1 MSDDRTP
8 QLSDRLAVYL
18 VADPEQTARD
28 IVGDVEHALAGGAT
42 TVQLRAKRLSDRATL
57 DLSRVLADRCRSHGA
72 LFLVNDRV
80 DIALAADA
88 DGVHLGVDDLPL
100 EAARRIG
107 GPDFVIGYSPET
119 DEQARNARERGAN
132 YLGVGPIFATASK
145 SDAGEPIGL
154 DVLSRRL
161 DLAGLPT
168 IGIGGITAANA
179 GQVVGAGAVGVAVVG
194 AVLRAAEP
202 GQATREL
209 ASTVRA
215 ALANSGRHA

>member
-18 VADPEQTARD
+18 VADPDQTARD

-42 TVQLRAKRLSDRATL
+42 AVQLRAKRLSDRPTL
-57 DLSRVLADRCRSHGA
+57 ELARALAARCRSHGA

-100 EAARRIG
+100 EAARHIG
-107 GPDFVIGYSPET
+107 GPDLVIGYSPET
-119 DEQARNARERGAN
+119 DQQARNVGERGAN
-132 YLGVGPIFATASK
+132 YLGVGPIFATVSK

-154 DVLSRRL
+154 DILSRRL

-168 IGIGGITAANA
+168 IGIGGITAVNA
-179 GQVVGAGAVGVAVVG
+179 GQVIGAGAVGVAVVG
-194 AVLRAAEP
+194 AVLRSVEP
-202 GQATREL
+202 RQATFEL
-209 ASTVRA
+209 AAAVRV
-215 ALANSGRHA
+215 ALANSGRRA